1 MMADRDRERH
11 ARRLAALQLL
21 RHTVDLCL
29 AEGQELYDAPIR
41 RHLRPFLCDLFPGAE
56 LQFGDGF
63 GIESLKRGKD
73 PAEPFGR
80 LSDGTQEQ
88 MAILV
93 RLSMGAMLS
102 EQGHPTP
109 IILDDALVF
118 SDDDRMTCMFDAL
131 SRAGGNQQ
139 IIVLTCRAR
148 AFEPLGGRSVRIEA
162 SNSIVP
168 NE

>member
-1 MMADRDRERH
+1 M
-11 ARRLAALQLL
+11 
-21 RHTVDLCL
+21 
-29 AEGQELYDAPIR
+29 
-41 RHLRPFLCDLFPGAE
+41 
-56 LQFGDGF
+56 QFGDGF

-118 SDDDRMTCMFDAL
+118 PMM
-131 SRAGGNQQ
+131 
-139 IIVLTCRAR
+139 
-148 AFEPLGGRSVRIEA
+148 IESFA
-162 SNSIVP
+162 CSMRLAVP
-168 NE
+168 EGTNKSLC